1 MNNIRY
7 YPAIF
12 YTAILMAVWLL
23 SWLLGI
29 YEIVADDV
37 NGVNS
42 LISAEGLRWALRTAQ
57 ASIASAPWAV
67 AMLAVVSWS
76 FIVGSGFWNSLAEL
90 LRLNRLSAN
99 RRKAFIMAVITLLV
113 FVVVLA
119 FAVFSPMRILQG
131 VTSDIQFSPLTKGW
145 ALLML
150 VISILISVV
159 YATMCGVYRSF
170 NDMMQSVCKGVS
182 AFVPALI
189 AFVPASGILPCL
201 QYVGFI
207 TDTSLLFFYEWVL
220 YVLPF
225 ICVVAD
231 KNKRN

>member
-7 YPAIF
+7 YPIAF
-12 YTAILMAVWLL
+12 YTAILVAVWLL
-23 SWLLGI
+23 SWLFGI

-37 NGVNS
+37 NGVCS

-57 ASIASAPWAV
+57 ASIAAAPWTV

-76 FIVGSGFWNSLAEL
+76 FIAGSGFFDSWTEL
-90 LRLNRLSAN
+90 LRLHCLSAN
-99 RRKAFIMAVITLLV
+99 RRRAFIMAVITLLV
-113 FVVVLA
+113 FVFVLV

-131 VTSDIQFSPLTKGW
+131 VTSDILSSPLVKGW

-150 VISILISVV
+150 VIAMLVSVV
-159 YATMCGVYRSF
+159 YATVSGVYRSF

-182 AFVPALI
+182 AFVPAFI

-207 TDTSLLFFYEWVL
+207 TDSSSLLFYELVL
-220 YVLPF
+220 YLLPF
-225 ICVVAD
+225 ICVVVD